1 MVSDGKTSSGFVKL
15 IFNFP
20 GITRTCD
27 AAGFRTSKSEDHLQ
41 HTQHRDGGIGAAIVP
56 IDIDE
61 DVNSSLNTLLDTRH
75 DSSEDNSD
83 RIVWTYNAP
92 QASGGGGGGGITS
105 PPISH
110 SPHTNSNSPS
120 SPQRTDSSVASPT
133 SVSSSIMSSSGSRNG
148 GYGNGGSNPMTC
160 SGNSGGG
167 FHSLLNPQ
175 NSIGGGE
182 MSISEAISNISSPD
196 YQDEHDLPSSRDL
209 AMALTDPSDSDS
221 TLLVSETTHQVHDRD
236 RDKGRAKRNKSSDSK
251 NLFTYDLPGGY
262 TGDYDNQDIR
272 QPSMIMMQPD
282 LKDSEDEL
290 ATLTEDIA
298 MTLAMGQQEPN
309 GRDSSPPISDDGSDV
324 DSLHSFHYS
333 PKAVDL
339 PSAIRLAK
347 RLYSLDG
354 FKKSD
359 VSRHLSKK

>member
-1 MVSDGKTSSGFVKL
+1 
-15 IFNFP
+15 
-20 GITRTCD
+20 
-27 AAGFRTSKSEDHLQ
+27 
-41 HTQHRDGGIGAAIVP
+41 
-56 IDIDE
+56 
-61 DVNSSLNTLLDTRH
+61 
-75 DSSEDNSD
+75 
-83 RIVWTYNAP
+83 
-92 QASGGGGGGGITS
+92 
-105 PPISH
+105 
-110 SPHTNSNSPS
+110 
-120 SPQRTDSSVASPT
+120 
-133 SVSSSIMSSSGSRNG
+133 MSSSGSRNG

-196 YQDEHDLPSSRDL
+196 YQDEHDLPSSREM
-209 AMALTDPSDSDS
+209 AMALSDPSDSDS
-221 TLLVSETTHQVHDRD
+221 TLLVSDTTHQVHDNNHYRD
-236 RDKGRAKRNKSSDSK
+236 RDKIVIQVKGNKRNKKQSDNYEVLGSQ
-251 NLFTYDLPGGY
+251 NEYH
-262 TGDYDNQDIR
+262 DNR
-272 QPSMIMMQPD
+272 QPSMIMIHPD
-282 LKDSEDEL
+282 LKSSEDEL

-298 MTLAMGQQEPN
+298 TSFALGQQDSN
-309 GRDSSPPISDDGSDV
+309 GRESSPPISDDGSDV

-333 PKAVDL
+333 PKAVDM